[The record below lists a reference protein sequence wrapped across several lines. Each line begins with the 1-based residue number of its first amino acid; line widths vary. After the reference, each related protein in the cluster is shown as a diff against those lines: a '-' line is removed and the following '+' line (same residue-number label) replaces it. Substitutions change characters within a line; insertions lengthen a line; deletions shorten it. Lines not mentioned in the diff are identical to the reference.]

1 MRPYMFL
8 GNMKNKKENTVFP
21 YEYLVLAI
29 ILASGAVLLLY
40 FPPLSGKRE
49 IAAVSLGVFYFL
61 WGIWHHSRRGD
72 LILKIV
78 LEYLVVAALGVAALL
93 ILI

>member
-1 MRPYMFL
+1 M
-8 GNMKNKKENTVFP
+8 NNKKEKTTFP

-29 ILASGAVLLLY
+29 ILASAAILLLY

-72 LILKIV
+72 LVLKII
-78 LEYLVVAALGVAALL
+78 LEYLAVAALGVAALL
-93 ILI
+93 VLI

>member
-1 MRPYMFL
+1 M
-8 GNMKNKKENTVFP
+8 NNKKKKTVFP

-72 LILKIV
+72 LVLKII

>member
-40 FPPLSGKRE
+40 FPPLLGKRE

-78 LEYLVVAALGVAALL
+78 LEYLAVAALGVAALL

>member
-1 MRPYMFL
+1 
-8 GNMKNKKENTVFP
+8 MKNKKENTVFP

-72 LILKIV
+72 LVLKII
-78 LEYLVVAALGVAALL
+78 LEYLAVAALGVAALL

>member
-1 MRPYMFL
+1 
-8 GNMKNKKENTVFP
+8 MKNKKENTVFP

-29 ILASGAVLLLY
+29 ILASAAILLLY

-49 IAAVSLGVFYFL
+49 IVALSLGIFYFL

-72 LILKIV
+72 LVLKII
-78 LEYLVVAALGVAALL
+78 LEYLAVAALGVAALL

>member
-72 LILKIV
+72 LVLKIV
-78 LEYLVVAALGVAALL
+78 LEYLVVAVLGVAALL